1 MWRNYHTV
9 TSIER
14 ALELLKKHG
23 SRARLIAGGT
33 DLLIELERNVRP
45 DVDTLIDITRVVG
58 LDRISRDKAGFI
70 RMGPLVTHNQCVASR
85 IICANAWPLA
95 QACWEVGAPQIRN
108 RSTVAGNLITASPAN
123 DTITPLI
130 AMEGNVTLRSMSGE
144 RKVPLSEFYLG
155 VRQTVMRPDEML
167 TEISFPVLGEQDK
180 GMFLKLG
187 LRRAQAIAVVNV
199 AAVVHVAD
207 SAGSMVCDRVRI
219 AMGAVAPTIVRAVEA
234 ERFLQG
240 RLMDEDRI
248 ERAAELAVG
257 SSQSIDDL
265 RGSAKYRSK
274 MVGVLTSRVLRAIHG
289 GDTRGEFPER
299 PALLGC
305 LVDGRSE
312 SHLVTDWSTE
322 GSGSDEPIV
331 TTVNGRVYTVR
342 GAHHKN
348 LLRMLREDLG
358 LIGTKEGCS
367 EGECGAC
374 TVHLDGT
381 AVMSCLV
388 PAPRG
393 HRACITTVEGLA
405 DKDTLH
411 PLQQAFIDA
420 GAVQCGYCTPG
431 LLMAGAK
438 FLDECPKPTRQ
449 EVEHAITGNLCRC
462 TGYYKVFA
470 AMEHASAVVSRGE
483 NL

>member
-9 TSIER
+9 TSIDR
-14 ALELLKKHG
+14 ALELLQQHG
-23 SRARLIAGGT
+23 PRARLIAGGT
-33 DLLIELERNVRP
+33 DILIELERNLRP
-45 DVDTLIDITRVVG
+45 DVDILIDVTRVVG
-58 LDRISRDKAGFI
+58 LDRISRDQAGTI
-70 RMGPLVTHNQCVASR
+70 RMGPLVTHNQCVASTVIR
-85 IICANAWPLA
+85 TNAWPLA

-130 AMEGNVTLRSMSGE
+130 AMGATVTLRSVSGE
-144 RKVPLSEFYLG
+144 RRVPLSEFYLG
-155 VRQTVMRPDEML
+155 VRQTVMRPNEML
-167 TEISFPVLGEQDK
+167 TEISVPMLGRHEM
-180 GMFLKLG
+180 GTFVKLG

-199 AAVVHVAD
+199 TAIAQIADTEDGVVCA
-207 SAGSMVCDRVRI
+207 RVRI
-219 AMGAVAPTIVRAVEA
+219 AMGAVAPTIVRALAA
-234 ERFLQG
+234 ERFLEG
-240 RLMDEDRI
+240 RLLDRAAI
-248 ERAAELAVG
+248 ERAAELAADAARP
-257 SSQSIDDL
+257 IDDL
-265 RGSAKYRSK
+265 RGSAEYRSK
-274 MVGVLTSRVLRAIHG
+274 MVQVITRRALCAIQSRDTS
-289 GDTRGEFPER
+289 GEFPKH

-305 LVDGRSE
+305 AADGLYEDS
-312 SHLVTDWSTE
+312 VVADWSTAE
-322 GSGSDEPIV
+322 SGSGEPIV
-331 TTVNGRVYTVR
+331 TMVNGREYTVR
-342 GAHHKN
+342 DANHKN

-374 TVHLDGT
+374 TVHLDGA

-393 HRACITTVEGLA
+393 HRANITTVEGLA
-405 DKDTLH
+405 DNEQLH

-438 FLDECPKPTRQ
+438 FLDERPHPTRQ

-470 AMEHASAVVSRGE
+470 AIEQASAVMSERD

>member
-14 ALELLKKHG
+14 ALELLGKHG

-33 DLLIELERNVRP
+33 DILIELERNLRP
-45 DVDTLIDITRVVG
+45 EVDTLIDITRVVG
-58 LDRISRDKAGFI
+58 LDRISQDKSGFI
-70 RMGPLVTHNQCVASR
+70 RMGPLVTHNQCVTSS

-130 AMEGNVTLRSMSGE
+130 AMGGTVTLRSVSGE
-144 RKVPLSEFYLG
+144 RRVPLSDFYLG
-155 VRQTVMRPDEML
+155 VRQTVMLPEEML
-167 TEISFPVLGEQDK
+167 TEISFPALRVQDM

-199 AAVVHVAD
+199 TAIVGIVD
-207 SAGSMVCDRVRI
+207 SENGMSCDRVRI
-219 AMGAVAPTIVRAVEA
+219 AIGAVAPTIVRAVEA
-234 ERFLQG
+234 ERFLQD
-240 RLMDEDRI
+240 RLLDEAVI
-248 ERAAELAVG
+248 ERASELAAG
-257 SSQSIDDL
+257 ASRPIDDL

-274 MVGVLTSRVLRAIHG
+274 IVSVLARRALLAIHE
-289 GDTRGEFPER
+289 GDTRGEFPKR

-305 LVDGRSE
+305 RVDGRPE
-312 SHLVTDWSTE
+312 GYLVTDWSTA
-322 GSGSDEPIV
+322 GNGSDEPIV
-331 TTVNGRVYTVR
+331 TTVNGREYTVR
-342 GAHHKN
+342 GANHKN

-374 TVHLDGT
+374 TVHLDGA

-388 PAPRG
+388 PAPRS
-393 HRACITTVEGLA
+393 HQALITTVEGLA
-405 DKDTLH
+405 DKEKLH

-438 FLDECPKPTRQ
+438 FLDECHKPTGQ
-449 EVEHAITGNLCRC
+449 EIEHAITGNLCRC

-470 AMEHASAVVSRGE
+470 AMQQASTVMSRRD

>member
-1 MWRNYHTV
+1 
-9 TSIER
+9 
-14 ALELLKKHG
+14 
-23 SRARLIAGGT
+23 
-33 DLLIELERNVRP
+33 
-45 DVDTLIDITRVVG
+45 
-58 LDRISRDKAGFI
+58 
-70 RMGPLVTHNQCVASR
+70 
-85 IICANAWPLA
+85 
-95 QACWEVGAPQIRN
+95 
-108 RSTVAGNLITASPAN
+108 
-123 DTITPLI
+123 
-130 AMEGNVTLRSMSGE
+130 
-144 RKVPLSEFYLG
+144 
-155 VRQTVMRPDEML
+155 
-167 TEISFPVLGEQDK
+167 
-180 GMFLKLG
+180 MFVKLG

-199 AAVVHVAD
+199 TAILGIVESED
-207 SAGSMVCDRVRI
+207 GMSCDRVRI

-240 RLMDEDRI
+240 RLLDGSGI
-248 ERAAELAVG
+248 ERAAELAA
-257 SSQSIDDL
+257 SAARPIDDL
-265 RGSAKYRSK
+265 RGSAEYRSK
-274 MVGVLTSRVLRAIHG
+274 MVHVLVRRALRAIHE
-289 GDTRGEFPER
+289 GDTRGEFPEC

-305 LVDGRSE
+305 AVDGWSE
-312 SHLVTDWSTE
+312 GSQVTDWSTE

-331 TTVNGRVYTVR
+331 TTVNGREYTVR
-342 GAHHKN
+342 GANHKN

-374 TVHLDGT
+374 TVHLDGA

-393 HRACITTVEGLA
+393 HRANITTVEGLA
-405 DKDTLH
+405 DKEKLH

-438 FLDECPKPTRQ
+438 FLDERPKPTRQ
-449 EVEHAITGNLCRC
+449 EIEHAITGNLCRC

-470 AMEHASAVVSRGE
+470 AIQQASAGMSSGD

>member
-14 ALELLKKHG
+14 ALELLRQHG
-23 SRARLIAGGT
+23 SSARLIAGGT
-33 DLLIELERNVRP
+33 DILIELERNLRP
-45 DVDTLIDITRVVG
+45 DVDTLIDVTRVVG
-58 LDRISRDKAGFI
+58 LDRIRHDKAGTI
-70 RMGPLVTHNQCVASR
+70 HMGPLVTHNQCVASR
-85 IICANAWPLA
+85 VIRANAWPLA

-108 RSTVAGNLITASPAN
+108 RSTVAGNLVTASPAN
-123 DTITPLI
+123 DTITPLT
-130 AMEGNVTLRSMSGE
+130 AMGGTVTLRSVSGE
-144 RKVPLSEFYLG
+144 RRVPISEFYLG

-167 TEISFPVLGEQDK
+167 TEICFPALSGQEM
-180 GMFLKLG
+180 GMFAKLG

-199 AAVVHVAD
+199 TAIVRVVECQD
-207 SAGSMVCDRVRI
+207 GMECDRVRI
-219 AMGAVAPTIVRAVEA
+219 AMGAVAPTIVRALEA
-234 ERFLQG
+234 ERFLEG
-240 RLMDEDRI
+240 RLLDRAGI
-248 ERAAELAVG
+248 EHAAGLAACAARP
-257 SSQSIDDL
+257 IDDL
-265 RGSAKYRSK
+265 RGSAEYRSK
-274 MVGVLTSRVLRAIHG
+274 MVRVLTRRALFAIHK

-305 LVDGRSE
+305 AVDGRSE
-312 SHLVTDWSTE
+312 VSLVADWST
-322 GSGSDEPIV
+322 GGNGNDETIV
-331 TTVNGRVYTVR
+331 TTVNGREYTVR
-342 GAHHKN
+342 GANHKN

-374 TVHLDGT
+374 TVHLDGA

-393 HRACITTVEGLA
+393 HSANITTVEGLA
-405 DKDTLH
+405 DKEQLH

-438 FLDECPKPTRQ
+438 FLDERPQPTRQ
-449 EVEHAITGNLCRC
+449 EIEHAITGNLCRC
-462 TGYYKVFA
+462 TGYYKVFD
-470 AMEHASAVVSRGE
+470 AMQQASAVMSRGD